1 MAFRGY
7 INVMLVVVMLATS
20 YLVIFSEAASSSS
33 SSQLSNAILI
43 KVDQSG
49 KGDYK
54 RIQDAIDA
62 VPSKNSQ
69 RVFILV
75 KPGVYRE
82 KVVVPVDKPFITIS
96 GRKTAVTSTIITGD
110 DYGDIFKSPT
120 FTVLASDFVAQYL
133 TIQNTYGSGAKA
145 VALRVEGDKAAF
157 VGCRIMSHQDTLLDD
172 VGRHYYKNCYI
183 EGDTDFICGNA
194 ASLFEKCH
202 LHSLSQSNGAITAQ
216 HRQSP
221 QENTGFTFVGCKITG
236 VKSAILGR
244 PWGAYARVVFAQ
256 TYMSSVI
263 LPNGWEDWNDPSR
276 QRTSYFA
283 EYKCYGPGASSD
295 KRVNWLRTLSSEDAV
310 PYLKESIMAPKSW
323 IRSKPT
329 HLIPLSTYKASI
341 STSFNNRRN
350 SP

>member
-1 MAFRGY
+1 MAFHGY
-7 INVMLVVVMLATS
+7 TAMVVVILAMS
-20 YLVIFSEAASSSS
+20 YLLICSEADSNT
-33 SSQLSNAILI
+33 QLSTAILI

-49 KGDYK
+49 NGDFK
-54 RIQDAIDA
+54 KIQDAIDA
-62 VPSKNSQ
+62 VPSHNSQ
-69 RVFILV
+69 HIFISV
-75 KPGVYRE
+75 KPGIYRE
-82 KVVVPVDKPFITIS
+82 KIVVPADKPFITIS
-96 GRKTAVTSTIITGD
+96 GRKPVNNTIITGND
-110 DYGDIFKSPT
+110 FGDIFESST
-120 FTVLASDFVAQYL
+120 FTVFASDFVARHL
-133 TIQNTYGSGAKA
+133 TIQNTYGTGAKA
-145 VALRVEGDKAAF
+145 VALRVEGDRVGF
-157 VGCRIMSHQDTLLDD
+157 VGCRIKSHQDTLLDD

-183 EGDTDFICGNA
+183 EGDTDFICGNG

-202 LHSLSQSNGAITAQ
+202 LHSLSEGNGAITAQ
-216 HRQSP
+216 HRQSS

-244 PWGAYARVVFAQ
+244 PWGPYARVVFAQ

-263 LPNGWEDWNDPSR
+263 LPYGWEDWNVPSR

-310 PYLKESIMAPKSW
+310 PYLKESIMGPKSW

-329 HLIPLSTYKASI
+329 HLIPLSKAI
-341 STSFNNRRN
+341 STSFNKKRS

>member
-1 MAFRGY
+1 MAFHGY
-7 INVMLVVVMLATS
+7 TALMVVMLATS
-20 YLVIFSEAASSSS
+20 YLLVYSEAESS
-33 SSQLSNAILI
+33 SSQLSSAILI

-49 KGDYK
+49 NGDFTK
-54 RIQDAIDA
+54 IQDAIDA

-69 RVFILV
+69 YVFILV
-75 KPGVYRE
+75 KPGVYSE
-82 KVVVPVDKPFITIS
+82 KVVVPADKPFITIS
-96 GRKTAVTSTIITGD
+96 GRKAAASNTIITGN

-120 FTVLASDFVAQYL
+120 FTVFASDFVARYL
-133 TIQNTYGSGAKA
+133 TIQNTYGPGVQA

-157 VGCRIMSHQDTLLDD
+157 LGCRIRSYQDTLLDD

-202 LHSLSQSNGAITAQ
+202 LHSLSQTNGAITAQ

-221 QENTGFTFVGCKITG
+221 QENTGFTFNGCKITG

-244 PWGAYARVVFAQ
+244 PWGAYARVIFAQ
-256 TYMSSVI
+256 TYMSSII
-263 LPNGWEDWNDPSR
+263 LPNGWEDWNDSSR
-276 QRTSYFA
+276 QKTSYFA

-295 KRVNWLRTLSSEDAV
+295 KRVNWLRTLSSEDAE
-310 PYLKESIMAPKSW
+310 PYLKESIMGPKSW
-323 IRSKPT
+323 VRSKPT
-329 HLIPLSTYKASI
+329 HLTPLSKAS
-341 STSFNNRRN
+341 FNKKRS

>member
-1 MAFRGY
+1 MALFHGY
-7 INVMLVVVMLATS
+7 ATIMVVLLATS
-20 YLVIFSEAASSSS
+20 YLAIFSEAGSSS
-33 SSQLSNAILI
+33 SSQFSNAILI

-49 KGDYK
+49 RGDYR

-62 VPSKNSQ
+62 VPSRNSQ
-69 RVFILV
+69 HVFILV

-82 KVVVPVDKPFITIS
+82 KVVVPADKPFITIS
-96 GRKTAVTSTIITGD
+96 GRKNTVENTIITGN

-120 FTVLASDFVAQYL
+120 FTVFASDFVARYL

-157 VGCRIMSHQDTLLDD
+157 LGCRIMSHQDTLLDD

-221 QENTGFTFVGCKITG
+221 RENTGFTFLGCKITG

-283 EYKCYGPGASSD
+283 EYKCYGPGASAN

-310 PYLKESIMAPKSW
+310 PYLKESIMSTQSW

-329 HLIPLSTYKASI
+329 HLMPLSKYKAI
-341 STSFNNRRN
+341 STSFNKRYT
-350 SP
+350 P

>member
-1 MAFRGY
+1 MALFHGY
-7 INVMLVVVMLATS
+7 TSIITIVLLATS
-20 YLVIFSEAASSSS
+20 YLVIFSEATMTS

-43 KVDQSG
+43 IVDQSG
-49 KGDYK
+49 NGDYK
-54 RIQDAIDA
+54 KIQDAIDA
-62 VPSKNSQ
+62 VPSKNTQ
-69 RVFILV
+69 HVFILV
-75 KPGVYRE
+75 KPGVYTE
-82 KVVVPVDKPFITIS
+82 KVVVPSDKPFITIS
-96 GRKTAVTSTIITGD
+96 GRKTTVKNTIITGN

-120 FTVLASDFVAQYL
+120 FTVFASDFVARYL
-133 TIQNTYGSGAKA
+133 TIQNTYGSGEKA
-145 VALRVEGDKAAF
+145 VALRVEGDKATF
-157 VGCRIMSHQDTLLDD
+157 LGCRIMSHQDTLLDD

-202 LHSLSQSNGAITAQ
+202 LHSLSQSNGAITAH

-221 QENTGFTFVGCKITG
+221 QENTGFTFYGCKITG

-263 LPNGWEDWNDPSR
+263 LPNGWEDWNDSSR

-283 EYKCYGPGASSD
+283 EYKCFGPGASSNN
-295 KRVNWLRTLSSEDAV
+295 RVDWLRTLSSEEDV
-310 PYLKESIMAPKSW
+310 PYLKESIMGPKSW
-323 IRSKPT
+323 TRSKPT
-329 HLIPLSTYKASI
+329 HLTPLSKVNSNR
-341 STSFNNRRN
+341 FNKKRS

>member
-1 MAFRGY
+1 MEFHGY
-7 INVMLVVVMLATS
+7 TTMVVVIMLATS
-20 YLVIFSEAASSSS
+20 YLLVCSEAESSS
-33 SSQLSNAILI
+33 SSQLSTAILI

-49 KGDYK
+49 KGDYMK
-54 RIQDAIDA
+54 IQDAIDA

-75 KPGVYRE
+75 KPGMYKE
-82 KVVVPVDKPFITIS
+82 KIVVPADKPFITIS
-96 GRKTAVTSTIITGD
+96 GRKPAVSNTIITGN

-120 FTVLASDFVAQYL
+120 FTVFASDFVARYL

-145 VALRVEGDKAAF
+145 VALRVEGDRAAF
-157 VGCRIMSHQDTLLDD
+157 LGCRIKSHQDTLLDD

-202 LHSLSQSNGAITAQ
+202 LHSLSQANGAITAQ
-216 HRQSP
+216 HRQSA

-236 VKSAILGR
+236 IKSAILGR
-244 PWGAYARVVFAQ
+244 SWGAYARVVFAQ

-295 KRVNWLRTLSSEDAV
+295 KRVSWLRTLSSEEDV
-310 PYLKESIMAPKSW
+310 PYLKNSIMGPKSW
-323 IRSKPT
+323 VRSKPT
-329 HLIPLSTYKASI
+329 YLTPLSKASI
-341 STSFNNRRN
+341 STSFQKQRS